1 METLGHCGS
10 LYPPRRLALLR
21 ADGMAPASSH
31 ATISDLQVR
40 SKEVIC
46 ANSGNCRRI
55 VCRSSCT
62 TKAPNCCQASS
73 TITNCHHFPVSTS
86 SLSNTPPPIPLCV
99 IVPRTRSSKGW
110 AACSKTPYRSNL
122 SECGTKKGLG
132 ARRTRWRF
140 RCMNGG
146 FAVVQFVLR
155 KRCERASI
163 SLLAARRNI
172 PG

>member
-1 METLGHCGS
+1 VETLGHCGS

-62 TKAPNCCQASS
+62 TKAPRTLVKLRQLSSIVIISLFPPFLSIILRLPFRLASLFLKPGPQRDGLHAQRPHTDRICPNVARRKDSGQAGPDGASDAWKGASS
-73 TITNCHHFPVSTS
+73 WCS
-86 SLSNTPPPIPLCV
+86 SC
-99 IVPRTRSSKGW
+99 
-110 AACSKTPYRSNL
+110 
-122 SECGTKKGLG
+122 
-132 ARRTRWRF
+132 
-140 RCMNGG
+140 
-146 FAVVQFVLR
+146 
-155 KRCERASI
+155 
-163 SLLAARRNI
+163 
-172 PG
+172 